1 MSTEITYDN
10 IDRPY
15 DSQLSRIGASSN
27 KAGQPS
33 FGNEQTN
40 QYSNISAGAGGTS
53 VTSGNMLGDMWI
65 TTFIRSKN
73 WKPKERGFTINGAEG
88 YAEFA
93 NVHISGEL
101 TASSGIIGGFTI
113 TSDELYSIADG
124 NKTSL
129 SSGFIAFSV
138 GPEGHPTATILQS
151 GKASF
156 ADIDI
161 TGGSISDATLDSL
174 KAGSM
179 PSIQGWTSD
188 LVFSATNNTTVEWAA
203 GDIEL
208 VDGTTYAIVAG
219 NTGVMAASTYIYID
233 IDVSVTVLQKTTT
246 ASDSVGGGKI
256 LVAVAK
262 NVTGVTKDATF
273 QVFGGAGGI
282 SSFIGIENIPDD
294 EITAAVIADNT
305 ITAGQILANTITSGE
320 IAANTIEAGQIKA
333 NTITASEIAANT
345 VTSNEIAAN
354 TITASEIAATTITA
368 AQIVAGTIT
377 ATQLAADSVTATKID
392 VTSLSAVSATMGTL
406 NLVNTTVGSNVR
418 MDATDRRVEWLYNNS
433 VEGYLYVNA
442 AGQFFIDADSFAIIR
457 SDGSGDDVKMLAG
470 HIATIEIAQS
480 NGQIQLDAASVSS
493 SSISMGCSD
502 YFQHYEC
509 DDYSIYF
516 NTDDTDANC
525 SWIDDHDSDRLMK
538 LDSENENLYIDGE
551 FKDTGAD
558 FAEYFESEDGKEIAP
573 GISVFLVGDKIRVA
587 TQKDIPIGVISANP
601 TIVGN
606 SGGVGCD
613 SDWGGKYLKNI
624 FGKAKK
630 EEKEYWSMRKVK
642 KNKNKDNF
650 GKRAK
655 VDRPT
660 KGEKGGINHGKETR
674 TGWSEEQTPPKG
686 AEKKMSMR
694 KIINPEWD
702 EKRPYIS
709 REKRPE
715 WNIVGLL
722 GRVPILKGQPIAATW
737 IKLREISNTVDEYL
751 IK

>member
-15 DSQLSRIGASSN
+15 DDQLSRVGASSN

-345 VTSNEIAAN
+345 ITSNEIAAN
-354 TITASEIAATTITA
+354 TITASEIAANTITSNKIAANTITASQIAATTITA
-368 AQIVAGTIT
+368 AQIVSGTIT
-377 ATQLAADSVTATKID
+377 ATQLSTNSVTAVKISVSTLSAITANLGTITAGSITSATYTSVAVGASSGRSCVIDGDSSKNIKFYYNNTLSGYIATSLHTSGEDEYMRIQVDSGRSLRFRESRIECNGDFTPDSDNNYTCGSHSDRWSDGRFEDINVDDLTVNDGCSGCGYAELNYLTEKQRDSFYGARNKKFTKANKKKWKEINVTGFEEGDVLAMKKGKLVKCKID
-392 VTSLSAVSATMGTL
+392 ACGCVRGVSNKRGL
-406 NLVNTTVGSNVR
+406 PIIFGDEPIKVIGQVR
-418 MDATDRRVEWLYNNS
+418 
-433 VEGYLYVNA
+433 
-442 AGQFFIDADSFAIIR
+442 
-457 SDGSGDDVKMLAG
+457 
-470 HIATIEIAQS
+470 
-480 NGQIQLDAASVSS
+480 
-493 SSISMGCSD
+493 
-502 YFQHYEC
+502 
-509 DDYSIYF
+509 
-516 NTDDTDANC
+516 
-525 SWIDDHDSDRLMK
+525 
-538 LDSENENLYIDGE
+538 END
-551 FKDTGAD
+551 
-558 FAEYFESEDGKEIAP
+558 
-573 GISVFLVGDKIRVA
+573 FLVGSSTPGFARAWRKKDGEPPCGVVIGQADEDKF
-587 TQKDIPIGVISANP
+587 T
-601 TIVGN
+601 
-606 SGGVGCD
+606 
-613 SDWGGKYLKNI
+613 
-624 FGKAKK
+624 
-630 EEKEYWSMRKVK
+630 EEKGRIMAGI
-642 KNKNKDNF
+642 F
-650 GKRAK
+650 KR
-655 VDRPT
+655 
-660 KGEKGGINHGKETR
+660 
-674 TGWSEEQTPPKG
+674 
-686 AEKKMSMR
+686 
-694 KIINPEWD
+694 
-702 EKRPYIS
+702 
-709 REKRPE
+709 
-715 WNIVGLL
+715 
-722 GRVPILKGQPIAATW
+722 
-737 IKLREISNTVDEYL
+737 
-751 IK
+751 